1 MYSWSWLLSWLHS
14 YLDAASC
21 TPQSC
26 CTQCLAGSA
35 TCGHGEG
42 LEMVGIRTG
51 LGRVKLGAEM
61 GFRPRSWDEN
71 CDVYFTNVYWIMLV
85 RSAHPPSISSLEC
98 FCLDHFF
105 TQWYDCINKKTNPP
119 PNSCGS
125 QEQGPFFCLDF
136 VLSHNPERCTNQS
149 CVKEKA
155 LVLISIL
162 SGLCISWK
170 IYLPAR
176 LSGRCAVYFPLKNGK
191 PNISSWTEPPPPPPT
206 TTTTASLFCYFCFCF
221 FLARGFSAFQTYTKE
236 ALGRKL
242 FSIKCRQAENAN
254 FRRGFFNER
263 LQFSVK
269 GIFILLPTT
278 QKCHIL
284 GLVAHPSL
292 QHCNWRLVGY

>member
-1 MYSWSWLLSWLHS
+1 
-14 YLDAASC
+14 
-21 TPQSC
+21 
-26 CTQCLAGSA
+26 
-35 TCGHGEG
+35 
-42 LEMVGIRTG
+42 
-51 LGRVKLGAEM
+51 
-61 GFRPRSWDEN
+61 
-71 CDVYFTNVYWIMLV
+71 MLV

-98 FCLDHFF
+98 FCLDYFF

-191 PNISSWTEPPPPPPT
+191 PNISSWTPPPSNRNHNCFSFLLFLFLFFFSQRVFSFPNLYKGSTRKKIIFYQMQTGRKCQFSERIFQWKVAIFCQRHLYSLTNYTKMSHLRSCSTSLPPT
-206 TTTTASLFCYFCFCF
+206 LQLKTCRILNFVLFWN
-221 FLARGFSAFQTYTKE
+221 R
-236 ALGRKL
+236 
-242 FSIKCRQAENAN
+242 
-254 FRRGFFNER
+254 
-263 LQFSVK
+263 
-269 GIFILLPTT
+269 
-278 QKCHIL
+278 
-284 GLVAHPSL
+284 
-292 QHCNWRLVGY
+292 